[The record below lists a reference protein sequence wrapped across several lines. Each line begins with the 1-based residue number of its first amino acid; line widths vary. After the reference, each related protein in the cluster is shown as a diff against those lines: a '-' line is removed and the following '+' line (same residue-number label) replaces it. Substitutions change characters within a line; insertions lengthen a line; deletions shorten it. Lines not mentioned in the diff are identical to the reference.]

1 MCVCGC
7 KICFISLGQICIKS
21 CVFEDNTAEAQ
32 AGAVGLTVG
41 GPSTGNLIQLLNCTF
56 LNNSCSLD
64 KCTGGAIGIDFFA
77 NTSFNEILIKETD
90 FIENHARDGMG
101 GAISL
106 STTVNV
112 VTEDGMSDALMLDS
126 CLFRRNQAFYDG
138 TAVGVFSLTHTDQVG
153 LPVNITDW

>member
-1 MCVCGC
+1 M
-7 KICFISLGQICIKS
+7 CIKS
-21 CVFEDNTAEAQ
+21 CHFEDNYAEAQ

-41 GPSTGNLIQLLNCTF
+41 GPSMSNNIELLNCTF
-56 LNNSCSLD
+56 INNSCTLD

-77 NTSFNEILIKETD
+77 DTAFNDILIKGSE
-90 FIENHARDGMG
+90 FFKNNARDGMG

-112 VTEDGMSDALMLDS
+112 VTEDGVSDALLLEG
-126 CLFRRNQAFYDG
+126 CLFTENQAFYDG